1 MVGRGLR
8 YEQYIDINGNQRST
22 CHTHEAMV
30 QDPRYLDPYHPH
42 KVPKHNFLP
51 CKDYWRTDD
60 GKPNVDICMPI
71 RRGYVGR
78 KDIKK
83 LKSISTSSKI
93 SFSPVGHRYT
103 IKDPKAD
110 KCEKYWKR
118 AENSLKNLETK
129 TKIDIDGDAFDG
141 QVDRIL
147 VKESPFG
154 KDSSG
159 GNVMCYNFQKLAAGG
174 ICRTD
179 SIEYP
184 WGFCGPSCHVPSNF
198 SLLDGI
204 EENRITFEKIKAKY
218 YDGTGYNKYTGHQLL
233 PDHFRSR
240 KNKFLSLNVTI
251 YAYDI
256 SSHDIHVVFFCSLGG
271 KVL

>member
-1 MVGRGLR
+1 M
-8 YEQYIDINGNQRST
+8 
-22 CHTHEAMV
+22 
-30 QDPRYLDPYHPH
+30 
-42 KVPKHNFLP
+42 
-51 CKDYWRTDD
+51 
-60 GKPNVDICMPI
+60 
-71 RRGYVGR
+71 GR

-129 TKIDIDGDAFDG
+129 SKIDIDGDSLDG

-184 WGFCGPSCHVPSNF
+184 RGFLWSIMPCAH
-198 SLLDGI
+198 I
-204 EENRITFEKIKAKY
+204 
-218 YDGTGYNKYTGHQLL
+218 
-233 PDHFRSR
+233 
-240 KNKFLSLNVTI
+240 
-251 YAYDI
+251 
-256 SSHDIHVVFFCSLGG
+256 
-271 KVL
+271 